1 MNIKGNIMNA
11 KLLKIINPLLGLS
24 LLTVVTLLGIMKFG
38 KVTRELVEAHEIAG
52 IVLIS
57 LLIIHIILNRKWFKS
72 LFKKKK

>member
-1 MNIKGNIMNA
+1 MNS
-11 KLLKIINPLLGLS
+11 KLLKIVNPLLGVS
-24 LLTVVTLLGIMKFG
+24 LLTVIVLLGFIKFG
-38 KVTRELVEAHEIAG
+38 KVTRDLIEAHEIAG

>member
-1 MNIKGNIMNA
+1 MIA
-11 KLLKIINPLLGLS
+11 KLLKIINTLLGLS

-38 KVTRELVEAHEIAG
+38 KVTQGLVEAHEIAG

-57 LLIIHIILNRKWFKS
+57 LLIIHISLNRKWVII